1 MKDSVKKYGI
11 VFAIILI
18 VGGWFLFESD
28 SKESIEDIDTQKSE
42 KVFDLGINSDEVA
55 KITNQTLGKTKGF
68 LHPKENI
75 ECKNADECFAMA
87 KEAREQSKSEL
98 KKTIQ
103 EIESACLEGSGYSM
117 SCVVLGYM
125 HSQEIP
131 LLGRFG
137 ISKDY
142 SKSNALFDKAC
153 QMGNNFGCSLLASA
167 YSEGNGVGINKNKA
181 QTLLKKA
188 QRYGKLESLANNMI
202 FMFAPFSQNLLS
214 GKEIDYRNVGLI
226 ALENEETMRLVKTAL
241 GVSYMFDFSDDYKMD
256 IGKSR
261 FLLEESCKS
270 GESLSC
276 DILGVLVSKGWM
288 FHQDEEQSIK
298 FFEKSCQNKD
308 SIGCMLLAKNY
319 QDGKNKKEGE
329 KLFKEAQY
337 GFGSLEGV
345 LASYA
350 SSLYQ
355 AINPTQNNIT
365 NALKSIPLYSF
376 ITDDPNKIEIIKTS
390 CKNGSVIDCNILGA
404 YYLVSKEKESKKEGF
419 ELVERN
425 CKNGDNFGCT
435 ILGLNYQFGLYSS
448 VDLKKA
454 KSLFEKTQKNGSV
467 ESVANTGLRFAFY
480 ALKAMHDDQDI
491 GGLMQLS
498 CQNGLQAECD
508 AQKFYD
514 VFKLYKRSQSL
525 FDKSCEMGKKEACN

>member
-1 MKDSVKKYGI
+1 MKDSIKKYGV

-18 VGGWFLFESD
+18 VGGWFAFESD
-28 SKESIEDIDTQKSE
+28 SKEATQDIDTQKSE
-42 KVFDLGINSDEVA
+42 KVFDFGIDSDEVA
-55 KITNQTLGKTKGF
+55 KITNQTIDKTKGF
-68 LHPKENI
+68 LLPKVKV
-75 ECKNADECFAMA
+75 ECKNADECFMMA

-103 EIESACLEGSGYSM
+103 EIESACLEGKGYSL
-117 SCVVLGYM
+117 SCVALGYM
-125 HSQEIP
+125 YSQEIP
-131 LLGRFG
+131 PLSRFG

-142 SKSNALFDKAC
+142 SKSNALFEKAC
-153 QMGNNFGCSLLASA
+153 QNGNNFGCSLLASA
-167 YSEGNGVGINKNKA
+167 YSEGNGVSIDKNKA
-181 QTLLKKA
+181 QALLRKT

-202 FMFAPFSQNLLS
+202 FMLAPFSQNLLS
-214 GKEIDYRNVGLI
+214 GQRIDYRNVGLM
-226 ALENEETMRLVKTAL
+226 ALENEEIMRLVKTAL
-241 GVSYMFDFSDDYKMD
+241 GVSYMIDLSNDYKMD

-261 FLLEESCKS
+261 FLLEEACKS

-288 FHQDEEQSIK
+288 FRQDQSQSIK
-298 FFEKSCQNKD
+298 FFEKSCQDRD
-308 SIGCMLLAKNY
+308 SIGCMLLAKTY

-355 AINPTQNNIT
+355 AFNPEQKNYI

-376 ITDDPNKIEIIKTS
+376 ISDDPNKIEIIKTS
-390 CKNGSVIDCNILGA
+390 CKNGSVIDCNILGT
-404 YYLVSKEKESKKEGF
+404 YYLVSKKQETKKEGF
-419 ELVERN
+419 ELIEKN

-435 ILGLNYQFGLYSS
+435 ILGLNYQFGLHSS

-454 KSLFEKTQKNGSV
+454 KSLFEKTQKNGTT
-467 ESVANTGLRFAFY
+467 ESIANTSLRFAFY
-480 ALKAMHDDQDI
+480 ALKAMYDDQDI
-491 GGLMQLS
+491 GGLMNMS

-508 AQKFYD
+508 AQKIYN
-514 VFKLYKRSQSL
+514 VFEIYEYSQSL

>member
-1 MKDSVKKYGI
+1 MKNNIKKYGI
-11 VFAIILI
+11 VFAIILL
-18 VGGWFLFESD
+18 VGGWFVFRSD
-28 SKESIEDIDTQKSE
+28 SKEATQEIDTQKSE
-42 KVFDLGINSDEVA
+42 KFFDFGISGDEVA
-55 KITNQTLGKTKGF
+55 KITNQTIDKTKGF
-68 LHPKENI
+68 LRSKAKV

-98 KKTIQ
+98 KKAMQ
-103 EIESACLEGSGYSM
+103 EIESACLNGKGYAL
-117 SCVVLGYM
+117 SCVALGYM
-125 HSQEIP
+125 YSQEIP
-131 LLGRFG
+131 PLSRFG

-142 SKSNALFDKAC
+142 SKSNALFEKAC
-153 QMGNNFGCSLLASA
+153 QNGNNFGCSLLASA
-167 YSEGNGVGINKNKA
+167 YSEGNGVSIDKNKA
-181 QTLLKKA
+181 QALLRKT
-188 QRYGKLESLANNMI
+188 QRYGKLESLVNNAI
-202 FMFAPFSQNLLS
+202 FMLAPFSQNVLS
-214 GKEIDYRNVGLI
+214 GQRIDYRNAGLI
-226 ALENEETMRLVKTAL
+226 VLENEEIMRLAKTAL
-241 GVSYMFDFSDDYKMD
+241 GVSYMIDLGDDYKMD

-270 GESLSC
+270 GESISC

-288 FHQDEEQSIK
+288 FQQDQKQSVK
-298 FFEKSCQNKD
+298 FFEKSCQDKD
-308 SIGCMLLAKNY
+308 SIGCMLLAKTY

-337 GFGSLEGV
+337 GFGSLEGI

-355 AINPTQNNIT
+355 ALNPEQKNYI

-376 ITDDPNKIEIIKTS
+376 IADDPNKIEIIKTS
-390 CKNGSVIDCNILGA
+390 CKNGSVIDCNILGT
-404 YYLVSKEKESKKEGF
+404 YYLVSKEQENKKEGF
-419 ELVERN
+419 ELIEKN

-454 KSLFEKTQKNGSV
+454 KSLFEKTQKNGTT
-467 ESVANTGLRFAFY
+467 ESVANTSLRFAFY
-480 ALKAMHDDQDI
+480 AIKAMHDNQDV
-491 GGLMQLS
+491 GGLMKMS

-508 AQKFYD
+508 AQKIYNVFEIYD
-514 VFKLYKRSQSL
+514 YSQSL